1 MEKLDS
7 DFLEKIILKSMITNK
22 DFLVLISRV
31 FESHFFD
38 DPNIRQIF
46 DFSKKYVSDYN
57 QVPSK
62 EIIINSS
69 NSREDIK
76 NILDNVESIDFDIN
90 RHYEF
95 LLDQTNDYLKEK
107 ALKGAIL
114 DSVDNVESPER
125 RGEIRGKIEDA
136 LSRDIKID
144 LGLDYFGQLKER
156 LIRMFSVSSNKIP
169 TGFPEFDEFING
181 GFTPYTLSIL
191 VAKIHA
197 GKSNTMANFA
207 ARQIMMGYNIVL
219 LTLEM
224 SEDAFSQRMDG
235 IFSCLDINRIYSS
248 ETYKRRLIQKLKEV
262 KEKPDKGIL
271 RIKEFPTG
279 RASVVDFKAYLREL
293 KMRNFTPHIV
303 YVDYV
308 NLMKSALKSDRNMYE
323 VVKVISEELRALSF
337 DFKIPVVSVSQLN
350 REGTFVNFREL
361 DFNYVAES
369 LGLAATADFMAIL
382 GLDEDSMVYQNEMS
396 YKITKNRLGGRV
408 GQIGKLYLDNRSLK
422 MYDSS
427 ETDTWLL
434 ESDISGDD
442 RELYVRERG
451 EQQGSRETRRGRR
464 R

>member
-7 DFLEKIILKSMITNK
+7 DYLEKIILKSMLSNK

-31 FESHFFD
+31 FEPHFFV
-38 DPNIRQIF
+38 DPNIRYIF
-46 DFSKKYVSDYN
+46 DFAKKYINDYKE
-57 QVPSK
+57 VPSK

-69 NSREDIK
+69 NSKEDVK
-76 NILDNVESIDFDIN
+76 NILDHVDAIEFDIN

-95 LLDQTNDYLKEK
+95 LLDQTNDYLKER
-107 ALKGAIL
+107 ALKEAIL
-114 DSVDNVESPER
+114 ESVDNIESER
-125 RGEIRGKIEDA
+125 RVEIRGKIENA
-136 LSRDIKID
+136 LSRDLKID

-156 LIRMFSVSSNKIP
+156 LQRMFSVSSNKIP

-181 GFTPYTLSIL
+181 GFTPYSLSIL

-197 GKSNTMANFA
+197 GKSNMMANFA
-207 ARQIMMGYNIVL
+207 ARQIMMGYNVAL

-248 ETYKRRLIQKLKEV
+248 ETYKRRLIQKLKET
-262 KEKPDKGIL
+262 KEKENRGIL

-279 RASVVDFKAYLREL
+279 RASVIDFKSYLREL
-293 KMRNFTPHIV
+293 KLRDFNADIV

-308 NLMKSALKSDRNMYE
+308 NLMKATMKSDRNMYE
-323 VVKVISEELRALSF
+323 AVKIISEELRALSF

-350 REGTFVNFREL
+350 REGTFVNFKEL
-361 DFNYVAES
+361 DFNYIAES
-369 LGLAATADFMAIL
+369 LGIAATADFMAIM

-408 GQIGKLYLDNRSLK
+408 GQLGKLYIDTRSLK

-427 ETDTWLL
+427 ETDLWLQ
-434 ESDISGDD
+434 ESEISGDE
-442 RELYVRERG
+442 RELHRRREDINRERP
-451 EQQGSRETRRGRR
+451 TRGRR
-464 R
+464 RRT